1 MAYDVEDRGD
11 EARIS
16 VNPRTDF
23 GRGVYDEISSDES
36 LRTVVDLM
44 LMSMGYS
51 EFVDCKQL
59 AENIEL
65 WHQARREI
73 STNLNEFSRKI
84 AGDDA

>member
-1 MAYDVEDRGD
+1 
-11 EARIS
+11 
-16 VNPRTDF
+16 
-23 GRGVYDEISSDES
+23 
-36 LRTVVDLM
+36 
-44 LMSMGYS
+44 MSMGYS